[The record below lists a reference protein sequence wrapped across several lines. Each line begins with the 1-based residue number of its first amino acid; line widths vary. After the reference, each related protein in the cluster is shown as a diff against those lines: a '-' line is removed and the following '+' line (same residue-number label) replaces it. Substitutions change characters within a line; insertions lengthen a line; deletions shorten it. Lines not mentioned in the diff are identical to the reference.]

1 MHARARSRTCTHIVA
16 SAVKSGSN
24 DDLKFL
30 GLLQPSGESY
40 LYGYVTS
47 SGIKLMVVI
56 KGTLPKEQDVR
67 GLFHNLHA
75 GYTNLV
81 RNPFYKPGSDIK
93 SSSFDKLCRQSMS
106 IV

>member
-1 MHARARSRTCTHIVA
+1 MISFTVA
-16 SAVKSGSN
+16 SAVKSGAN

-67 GLFHNLHA
+67 GLFHKLHA

-93 SSSFDKLCRQSMS
+93 SSSFDKLVRQTMPA
-106 IV
+106 I